1 MAKNTAAGH
10 RVFHGVMV
18 VPCAILCF
26 VAIISFGT
34 FASTHNEIGKKTDKA
49 EDEYPL
55 IRWNRCILFATTGVD
70 LNSKKNSVFLSDG
83 RACVLAIWGEVFVA
97 LLALLLGSVFGV
109 KAAIG
114 VNA

>member
-1 MAKNTAAGH
+1 MAKKPGS

-18 VPCAILCF
+18 VPCAVLCL
-26 VAIISFGT
+26 VAVISFGT

-55 IRWNRCILFATTGVD
+55 LRWNRCILFATTGKD
-70 LNSKKNSVFLSDG
+70 PDTGEKQIFLSDG
-83 RACVLAIWGEVFVA
+83 RACVVAIWGEVFVA
-97 LLALLLGSVFGV
+97 LFALLLGVAFSF